1 MSLVAARV
9 SLPSGWGYR
18 TLAGLPRGNR
28 GKPYKIYENF
38 KSILKFIEFKEATV
52 DFLLLPAVLGTL

>member
-28 GKPYKIYENF
+28 DKSYKIYQKF
-38 KSILKFIEFKEATV
+38 ILFLKFI
-52 DFLLLPAVLGTL
+52 